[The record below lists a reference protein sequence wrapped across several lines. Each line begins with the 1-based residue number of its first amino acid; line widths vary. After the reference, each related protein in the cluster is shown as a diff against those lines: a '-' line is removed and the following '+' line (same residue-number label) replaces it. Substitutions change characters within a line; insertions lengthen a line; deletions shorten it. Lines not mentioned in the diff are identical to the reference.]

1 MKESAIS
8 IKGLTKNYGTLK
20 AVNNISLD
28 IAEGEFFGYLGP
40 NGAGKT
46 TTINAIVGLL
56 NYDKGS
62 VKVFGNDVVKDY
74 VQARKLI
81 GFAQQELMF
90 DPFLSVRDLLLYQG
104 GYFEMRGE
112 DLERRVEKLLK
123 DFNLKRNEKNNFRKL
138 SGGMKRR
145 LQIAKAL
152 IHEPEILI
160 LDEPSAGV
168 DVELRHNLWRYL
180 SRIHKEGKTILLT
193 THYIEEAEKL
203 CERIGVINKGKM
215 VALDRKEHLLK
226 ELSEQ
231 LIKID
236 LKEKINKLPKSLQ
249 KHNCDL
255 NIKKGRI
262 TVKCKD
268 AQGEV
273 GNILRDLNNEG
284 LEVINLDIVKDNLES
299 IYIKLTGEGNEL
311 DGL

>member
-8 IKGLTKNYGTLK
+8 IKGLTKTYGKLK
-20 AVNNISLD
+20 AVNNISLE
-28 IAEGEFFGYLGP
+28 IEEGEFFGYLGP

-56 NYDKGS
+56 NFDKGS
-62 VKVFGNDVVKDY
+62 VRVFGNDVVKDY
-74 VQARKLI
+74 VQARKII

-90 DPFLSVRDLLLYQG
+90 DPLLSVRDILHYHG
-104 GYFEMRGE
+104 GYFEMKGE
-112 DLERRVEKLLK
+112 ILERMVEKLMR
-123 DFNLKRNEKNNFRKL
+123 DFGIKKNENDTFRRL

-152 IHEPEILI
+152 IHDPKILV

-203 CERIGVINKGKM
+203 CERIGVINRGKI
-215 VALDRKEHLLK
+215 VALDRKENMLR

-231 LIKID
+231 MIKID
-236 LKEKINKLPKSLQ
+236 LKEKIDKVPESL
-249 KHNCDL
+249 KNFRCDL
-255 NIKKGRI
+255 DVKKGRI
-262 TVKCKD
+262 TVKCKN
-268 AQGEV
+268 AQSELA
-273 GNILRDLNNEG
+273 NIMRNLDKEN
-284 LEVINLDIVKDNLES
+284 LEVINVDIVKDNLES
-299 IYIKLTGEGNEL
+299 IYIKLTGEKNEL
-311 DGL
+311 NGL